1 MKNTYIRVKDRTDLV
16 RDKNSKAILNTNL
29 NELNKYREER
39 EFKMNLNRVIKENE
53 EIKSEI
59 SEIKTLLLKIL
70 EQR

>member
-1 MKNTYIRVKDRTDLV
+1 MKNTYIRVKDRTDVV